1 MRRMGEQMRKL
12 VGPKG
17 PYNLLNN
24 IYCPQPI
31 SPLVYNSVEA
41 NQEDKERVYM
51 TSELGSKKESG
62 APSPETEA
70 FLPNGGNNQTANI
83 SSWVKLVINSIA
95 SKFVIFLIVR
105 VCFVFGCVLLC
116 IRECFSFFFVFHA
129 KSVTI
134 NNHRTGSSDI
144 SY

>member
-41 NQEDKERVYM
+41 NKEDKERVYM

-95 SKFVIFLIVR
+95 SKSDCYISTSFSYCLSVFCIW
-105 VCFVFGCVLLC
+105 VCFTLYSGVF
-116 IRECFSFFFVFHA
+116 
-129 KSVTI
+129 
-134 NNHRTGSSDI
+134 
-144 SY
+144 